1 MAIYDSVGLH
11 EIRGF
16 DPSYRAR
23 GRSARTGR
31 LLPCRRPGTRT
42 PVRTSRARRLRGV
55 ISSPALPFLL
65 DEQHQALLGE
75 LALVL
80 RGLLSGVFLAGNQQ
94 YPRAKPADAAH
105 LKSG

>member
-31 LLPCRRPGTRT
+31 GVDGPAA
-42 PVRTSRARRLRGV
+42 ARRNFALRLAV
-55 ISSPALPFLL
+55 LM
-65 DEQHQALLGE
+65 DEQHQVLLGE
-75 LALVL
+75 LALLL
-80 RGLLSGVFLAGNQQ
+80 RGQLSGAFLAAFLAGNQQ
-94 YPRAKPADAAH
+94 HPRAKPADAAH